1 MERQPGDTMTQ
12 ATTYRIQNLD
22 LAACIQTATNIEP
35 KITFPDGKLAAFAF
49 PDSREVRD
57 VVLAY
62 ESSLMLNARRLLSNR
77 LNLFRRIRQGGGK

>member
-1 MERQPGDTMTQ
+1 MQD
-12 ATTYRIQNLD
+12 YRIQNLD
-22 LAACIQTATNIEP
+22 LAACIQTVTGIEP
-35 KITFPDGKLAAFAF
+35 EISYPDGRLAAFAF

-62 ESSLMLNARRLLSNR
+62 EVDLRLNARRLLSNR